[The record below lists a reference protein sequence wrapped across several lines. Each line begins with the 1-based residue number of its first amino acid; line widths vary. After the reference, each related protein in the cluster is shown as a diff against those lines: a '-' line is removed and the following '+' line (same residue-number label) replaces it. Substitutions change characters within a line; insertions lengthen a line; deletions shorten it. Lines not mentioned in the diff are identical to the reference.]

1 VLVSRL
7 GFEITIRIK
16 EYFES
21 KDVHFDAVY
30 HHKDRIAYSNYNQ
43 IYEDFQTYPGE
54 IETNI
59 IVVAPLPVANDDYDN
74 IKADLTPSGVQKHI
88 STSLLYESN

>member
-21 KDVHFDAVY
+21 NDVHFDAVY
-30 HHKDRIAYSNYNQ
+30 HHKDRLANSNYNQ

-59 IVVAPLPVANDDYDN
+59 IIIAPLSVANEDYDN
-74 IKADLTPSGVQKHI
+74 IKADLNSSGIQKHAA
-88 STSLLYESN
+88 TSLLYETN